1 VFYFTFHFASQSTLA
16 VKGLSLKMSKMD
28 STTYLE
34 TKAFE
39 KMDKLRLLQ
48 LAGVQLNGDYKYL
61 SRHLRWLSWHGFPLR
76 YIPADLHQDTLV
88 AVVLKCS
95 NLERVWRKSQ
105 V

>member
-1 VFYFTFHFASQSTLA
+1 
-16 VKGLSLKMSKMD
+16 MSKMD